1 MILQFDQANMSKIS
15 HLAKFPRE
23 TPVSLNNIQS
33 DKDVNIPAP
42 VLKKPVNE
50 KVLDDYLSSIYNN
63 VKKPGSFLGV
73 EKLYD
78 AVKAE
83 RVYNVTYDEITKW
96 LQKHEPYSLNRAVRR
111 VSYRNAVLVSG
122 LDDQFEA
129 DLADLSNASY
139 VEANNGV
146 KYLLVVIDVFS
157 RYLWVEALTN
167 KHAKTIIAAFEKIF
181 KTSKRK
187 PKRLRTDRG
196 SEFTAKS
203 VQKFMKG
210 QNIHQIFTSNE
221 VQANYAERVIKTL
234 KSKIY
239 RYVVHENTFEYTKVL
254 QNMVDSYNN
263 TWHHGIRERPKNVNK
278 SNEGRLWW
286 QMYWPDTAFLKEL
299 KRNRKYK
306 FEVGDKVRMT
316 LRRQA
321 FQKEYD
327 VRWTGEIFIIV
338 KRFKRDGTT
347 PLYKLN
353 DYENDP
359 VLGTFYENELQKVNV
374 TNDSLFVVEKIL
386 ERKTVKKVPYI
397 KVKYRYWPNKF
408 NRWMK
413 QSELIVLKKKKLA
426 KRKNGRK

>member
-1 MILQFDQANMSKIS
+1 MSKIEDLS
-15 HLAKFPRE
+15 KFPRE
-23 TPVSLNNIQS
+23 KPVSLNSIHS
-33 DKDVNIPAP
+33 DKDIEIPSP
-42 VLKKPVNE
+42 VLKKAPNE
-50 KVLDDYLSSIYNN
+50 KVLDDYLSSVYND

-83 RVYNVTYDEITKW
+83 RVYNVTVEEITKW

-122 LDDQFEA
+122 IDDQFEA

-157 RYLWVEALTN
+157 RFLWVEALVN
-167 KHAKTIIAAFEKIF
+167 KQAKTIIAAFEKIF
-181 KTSKRK
+181 KSSKRK

-196 SEFTAKS
+196 SEFTAKT
-203 VQKFMKG
+203 VQNFMKS
-210 QNIHQIFTSNE
+210 QKIHQMFTSNE

-239 RYVVHENTFEYTKVL
+239 RYVVHENTFQYTKVL
-254 QNMVDSYNN
+254 QDMVDSYNN

-286 QMYWPDTAFLKEL
+286 QMYWPDTAFLREL
-299 KRNRKYK
+299 KRKRKYK
-306 FEVGDKVRMT
+306 FEIGDKVRMT

-327 VRWTGEIFIIV
+327 LRWTGEIFIIV

-353 DYENDP
+353 DYENAP
-359 VLGTFYENELQKVNV
+359 VSGSFYENELQKVNV
-374 TNDSLFVVEKIL
+374 TNDTLFVVEEIL
-386 ERKTVKKVPYI
+386 ERKTVKRVPYI
-397 KVKYRYWPNKF
+397 KVKYRHWPDKF
-408 NRWMK
+408 NRWIK
-413 QSELIVLKKKKLA
+413 KSELVVLKKKKLT
-426 KRKNGRK
+426 KNQKKHGRK